1 MIFVI
6 PEPDEV
12 TSYAKSIGFVLDGNL
27 FCDHYEARGWKYN
40 GGVKMVNWKAAV
52 RTWKHH
58 GLNKQQFH
66 AAVGGVKKTKLYP
79 ITGRSCGKCKMP
91 AVYKDGSGGY
101 DSYYCADHMPE
112 KIKAK
117 FC

>member
-1 MIFVI
+1 MTPPT
-6 PEPDEV
+6 PEEV
-12 TSYAKSIGFVLDGNL
+12 SEYAKTIGFALDGQY

-40 GGVKMVNWKAAV
+40 GGVKMVSWKAAV

-58 GLNKQQFH
+58 GLSKQQNPV
-66 AAVGGVKKTKLYP
+66 AVGVKKTKLYP

-91 AVYKDGSGGY
+91 AVYKDGYGGY
-101 DSYYCADHMPE
+101 DSYYCPEHMSE

-117 FC
+117 YC